1 MYDFNMFSLTFTLK
15 DIKEDYSYYY
25 VNLSKSWQLQIFK
38 LLLTNAVQCSRSSN
52 QWGLSPMSRYVALI
66 ESIAANL
73 TVPAGNTSRD
83 LLSPNLLIKV
93 VLPNMATFTKHGYRL
108 ASRAASSQVG
118 DSLTADTIS
127 TSELPAS
134 QVQTGI
140 FLPPGI
146 ARRFDNTSGSPV
158 RFALAIYQNH
168 KLFQTVSDDDED
180 DDGVSV
186 GWSVNS
192 RVISSS
198 VVGVPMNNL
207 TEPIVTTFE
216 PLEQSDMFP
225 ECAFWDFV
233 ANGKDSVL
241 AINDHNHNHNHYYY
255 YYYYI
260 IINIITISITQF

>member
-1 MYDFNMFSLTFTLK
+1 M
-15 DIKEDYSYYY
+15 
-25 VNLSKSWQLQIFK
+25 V
-38 LLLTNAVQCSRSSN
+38 
-52 QWGLSPMSRYVALI
+52 RYVALI
-66 ESIAANL
+66 ENIAANL
-73 TVPAGNTSRD
+73 TVPSGNTSRD

-93 VLPNMATFTKHGYRL
+93 VLPNMATFTKNGYRL
-108 ASRAASSQVG
+108 ASRASASQVD

-168 KLFQTVSDDDED
+168 KLFQTVSDDDD
-180 DDGVSV
+180 DDGVSE

-198 VVGVPMNNL
+198 VVGVPMTNL
-207 TEPIVTTFE
+207 TEPVVTTFQ

-225 ECAFWDFV
+225 VCAFWDFG
-233 ANGKDSVL
+233 ANG
-241 AINDHNHNHNHYYY
+241 
-255 YYYYI
+255 
-260 IINIITISITQF
+260 